1 MGKLVPRRQLHLSC
15 RGRLWSFRRL
25 MQTRDISVR
34 SRITSELV
42 VPEEEPYATNAARQK
57 AERLRVD
64 LHELRGSGVDGRIT
78 YKGVSRA
85 VQG

>member
-1 MGKLVPRRQLHLSC
+1 
-15 RGRLWSFRRL
+15 

-34 SRITSELV
+34 SRITSKLV

-64 LHELRGSGVDGRIT
+64 LQELRGSGPDGRIT